1 MSINLLQPWV
11 LFLLPVLLPAF
22 FLVGRPRMS
31 RLPAWLRRAAL
42 GTRLTIVTLV
52 VLALAQPLW
61 GHTSEA
67 MTVVFAVDKSESLS
81 ADAKQ
86 AADAFVNQA
95 LSQLNDKRR
104 AGVIDFGRDAAVE
117 RPIDAV
123 GGQSQGVAVRAD
135 GTNIAEALHLAR
147 SMMPRVGGKKIV
159 VLSDGRETLG
169 RAEDEAR
176 LAANAGVQVSV
187 VPLTGGQPAEVLV
200 EALEIPT
207 QIREG
212 ESADVVISVGS
223 TVETDATVKLWLDT
237 KLISEQQVHL
247 TPGSNRYTA
256 TQSNLKRGFH
266 TFWARVESPV
276 DTIKEN
282 NELAGF
288 TVVKDKPRVLMIAQN
303 DQEGKELRDA
313 LNASDVQVELK
324 PPSFIPPRLSAMKR
338 YDAMILT
345 NLPASA
351 FSLDQMKT
359 IQNYVQNL
367 GGGLLVLGGE
377 NSYSLGDYA
386 KTPLA
391 DVLPVTMNIP
401 GKRDR
406 GSVSL
411 MLIID
416 KSGSMDM
423 REEGVTKMQMARE
436 AASLALD
443 SLDATDRIGVLQFD
457 TQSRWVVQPR
467 AVGTGAQ
474 VDQIKDRIKTIE
486 ASGGTEIYPAL
497 EMGYKAIRETPGKYK
512 HIILLT
518 DGRSLSSA
526 DYDKLIAQM
535 RQDSVTLSTIAIGS
549 DADTQLLED
558 LAKQGEGRYYY
569 VDRFRDIPKVTTK
582 EAKIASGSPIVEGDI
597 QPKLLAPSPIMRG
610 IAPASL
616 PSLGGYVVAS
626 VKDNATTV
634 LAPDEVRADPI
645 LAQWQY
651 GLGRSV
657 AWTSDVK
664 GKWTA
669 SWMTWSDFKK
679 FWTQAV
685 RWTMPAPSDP
695 NLQTS
700 VTLDGSNVVVRVDD
714 VDDDGSFKDGQDLR
728 VNILGQGFQVQDQ
741 PMRQTAPGRYEF
753 TTTVEDQGV
762 YSVDVNQF
770 ENGKVTRTE
779 STGFVVPYPA
789 EYRYF
794 GVDENFL
801 GRLAGITG
809 GKILRDPRGAW
820 TTDGVKFSG
829 SDFTPL
835 WPWLL
840 GAALVLFPLDIAMRR
855 LQVPTEL
862 VARVVGRWAALIPR
876 RGGDAA

>member
-1 MSINLLQPWV
+1 MSINFLQPW
-11 LFLLPVLLPAF
+11 FLLLLPILLPAF
-22 FLVGRPRMS
+22 FFLGRPRMA
-31 RLPAWLRRAAL
+31 RLPSWLRRAAL
-42 GTRLTIVTLV
+42 GTRLAIVSLV
-52 VLALAQPLW
+52 VLALSQPLW
-61 GHTSEA
+61 GHTSDSMA
-67 MTVVFAVDKSESLS
+67 VVFAVDRSESLS
-81 ADAKQ
+81 GIARQFQDN
-86 AADAFVNQA
+86 FVNQA
-95 LSQLNDKRR
+95 LQSVSEQRK
-104 AGVIDFGRDAAVE
+104 AGVVAFGREAAVE

-123 GGQSQGVAVRAD
+123 VGAQQPAAVRTD
-135 GTNIAEALHLAR
+135 GTNLADAIHLAR

-159 VLSDGRETLG
+159 LLSDGRETLG

-176 LAANAGVQVSV
+176 QAANAGVQVSV
-187 VPLTGGQPAEVLV
+187 VPLVGGQPAEVLV
-200 EALEIPT
+200 EGLEIAP

-212 ESADVVISVGS
+212 ESTDVVIAVGS
-223 TVETDATVKLWLDT
+223 TVETTATVKLWLDT
-237 KLISEQQVHL
+237 KLISEQSVSL
-247 TPGSNRYTA
+247 VPGSNRFTA
-256 TQSNLKRGFH
+256 TQSSLKKGFH
-266 TFWARVESPV
+266 TFWARVESPI

-282 NELAGF
+282 NELSGF
-288 TVVKDKPRVLMIAQN
+288 TVVKDKPRVLMLAQS

-313 LNASDVQVELK
+313 LNGSDVQVEVR

-338 YDAMILT
+338 YDAIVMV

-351 FSLDQMKT
+351 LSLDQMKT
-359 IQNYVQNL
+359 IQGYVQNL
-367 GGGLLVLGGE
+367 GGGLLTIGGE
-377 NSYSLGDYA
+377 NSYSLGDWS

-423 REEGVTKMQMARE
+423 REDGVTKMQMARE
-436 AASLALD
+436 AAQLALD
-443 SLDATDRIGVLQFD
+443 SLDPTDRIGVISFD
-457 TQSRWVVQPR
+457 TQSRFVLPFR
-467 AVGTGAQ
+467 AVGQGGQ

-497 EMGYKAIRETPGKYK
+497 DMGYKAIKETPGKYK

-526 DYDKLIAQM
+526 DYDKLVAQM
-535 RQDSVTLSTIAIGS
+535 RQDAVTLSTIAIGS
-549 DADTQLLED
+549 DSDTQLLED

-569 VDRFRDIPKVTTK
+569 VDRARDIPKVTTK

-597 QPKLLAPSPIMRG
+597 QPKVLSPSPIMRG

-616 PSLGGYVVAS
+616 PKLGGYVVAS
-626 VKDNATTV
+626 AKENATTV

-664 GKWTA
+664 SKWSA
-669 SWMTWSDFKK
+669 QWLTWADFKK
-679 FWTQAV
+679 LWTQAV

-700 VTLDGSNVVVRVDD
+700 VTLDGSNVIVRVDD
-714 VDDDGSFKDGQDLR
+714 VDDEGTFRDGQELR
-728 VNILGQGFQVQDQ
+728 VNILGQSLQLNDQ
-741 PMRQTAPGRYEF
+741 PMRQTAPGRYEL

-762 YSVDVNQF
+762 YSVDVNQV

-789 EYRYF
+789 EYRFF
-794 GVDENFL
+794 GADENFL
-801 GRLAGITG
+801 SRIAGITG
-809 GKILRDPRGAW
+809 GKILKDPRGAW
-820 TTDGVKFSG
+820 TTDGVKFNG
-829 SDFTPL
+829 QDFTPL
-835 WPWLL
+835 WPWML
-840 GAALVLFPLDIAMRR
+840 GIAMALFPLDIAMRR
-855 LQVPTEL
+855 LQVPTEI
-862 VARVVGRWAALIPR
+862 VARFLSGWAARMPR
-876 RGGDAA
+876 LRRAD